1 MTSRLVMSIQDIL
14 RRILL
19 FPAAF
24 PLPAAP
30 PFRRPSAPLSS
41 ARRAPWRPGTR
52 RLPRPHPPLF
62 SGIVRRSPGPPFPD
76 TQSPGP
82 HFSGRSDF
90 PRSRISSPYR
100 PRILSRVPAPQSP
113 LRVPLPLSSPSCPGP
128 RRGKTRRNTSIQDM
142 SGRLFTAKEPRSGP
156 SAAKKID
163 VFRLLQTCCVDT
175 KNLRCKRFSPQTA
188 KTFRH
193 VASIQDAS

>member
-1 MTSRLVMSIQDIL
+1 MTSRLIMSIQDIL

-30 PFRRPSAPLSS
+30 PFRRPSAPPSS
-41 ARRAPWRPGTR
+41 ARRAPWRPGIR

-113 LRVPLPLSSPSCPGP
+113 LRVPVRAAVKLDATHPYKTCRAVFSPTKSPVPGRP
-128 RRGKTRRNTSIQDM
+128 QQ
-142 SGRLFTAKEPRSGP
+142 
-156 SAAKKID
+156 KID

-188 KTFRH
+188 KMFRH
-193 VASIQDAS
+193 AASIQDAS

>member
-41 ARRAPWRPGTR
+41 ARRAPLRPGIR

-62 SGIVRRSPGPPFPD
+62 SGIVRRSPGPQFPD

-82 HFSGRSDF
+82 QFPLPAVPPHFVSCPG
-90 PRSRISSPYR
+90 PA
-100 PRILSRVPAPQSP
+100 VPA
-113 LRVPLPLSSPSCPGP
+113 LYPGP

-142 SGRLFTAKEPRSGP
+142 SGRLFTDKEPRSGP